1 MKLQF
6 MFNYLNNKFINSS
19 IKTKIEL
26 YIFPLLLLY
35 LIFFIFQSTENELP
49 KIETKISIN
58 EYSNQ
63 EFRDSFFDLFSDIET
78 YASKNQIKILS
89 INNNKKIITI
99 KAKAQ
104 LKNIE
109 KLIRKIENINNFTN
123 IKSFTL
129 SKDDLENYKFEIQID
144 LSKFFIKKIEE
155 EIDIPLENEEFLN
168 NQKNNDF
175 KINGIILN
183 YAFINDTWV
192 TINDVINEYKI
203 IKIGKDFVLLRNE
216 DSEIKL
222 EIIDENSN
230 KNFN

>member
-1 MKLQF
+1 

-63 EFRDSFFDLFSDIET
+63 EFRGSFFDLFSDIET

-109 KLIRKIENINNFTN
+109 KLIKKIENINNFTN

-129 SKDDLENYKFEIQID
+129 SKEDLENYKFEIQID

-155 EIDIPLENEEFLN
+155 EIDIPLENEEFSN
-168 NQKNNDF
+168 NQKDSDF

-222 EIIDENSN
+222 EIIDENSD

>member
-1 MKLQF
+1 M
-6 MFNYLNNKFINSS
+6 
-19 IKTKIEL
+19 
-26 YIFPLLLLY
+26 
-35 LIFFIFQSTENELP
+35 
-49 KIETKISIN
+49 
-58 EYSNQ
+58 
-63 EFRDSFFDLFSDIET
+63 
-78 YASKNQIKILS
+78 
-89 INNNKKIITI
+89 
-99 KAKAQ
+99 
-104 LKNIE
+104 
-109 KLIRKIENINNFTN
+109 
-123 IKSFTL
+123 

-222 EIIDENSN
+222 EIIDENSD

>member
-1 MKLQF
+1 

-35 LIFFIFQSTENELP
+35 LIFFIFQSSEKELP

-63 EFRDSFFDLFSDIET
+63 EFRGSFFDLFSHIET

-104 LKNIE
+104 LKKIE
-109 KLIRKIENINNFTN
+109 KLIKKIENINNFTN

-155 EIDIPLENEEFLN
+155 EIDIPLENEEFSN
-168 NQKNNDF
+168 NQKNSDF

-222 EIIDENSN
+222 EIIDENSD

>member
-222 EIIDENSN
+222 EIIDENSD

>member
-1 MKLQF
+1 

-222 EIIDENSN
+222 EIIDENSD

>member
-1 MKLQF
+1 

-26 YIFPLLLLY
+26 YIFHLLLLY

-222 EIIDENSN
+222 EIIDENSD